1 MREQIIK
8 TSAAILLICFA
19 CSSCA
24 YMTKSGRQQMAYRHY
39 VRKHIRERQ
48 RRIARA
54 TAQAE
59 RNPKR
64 QRSSIQPSAPIVN
77 ANVQPVQPM
86 AEPTS
91 ISPSTVSESS
101 DAQPKP

>member
-24 YMTKSGRQQMAYRHY
+24 YMSKSGRQQMAYRHY
-39 VRKHIRERQ
+39 VRKHVRERQ

-54 TAQAE
+54 TAQAN
-59 RNPKR
+59 RIPKR
-64 QRSSIQPSAPIVN
+64 HIQPGAPIVN
-77 ANVQPVQPM
+77 ANVEPVRPM
-86 AEPTS
+86 AEPS
-91 ISPSTVSESS
+91 SVSPSTVSESS
-101 DAQPKP
+101 DAQSKP

>member
-1 MREQIIK
+1 MREQMIK

-19 CSSCA
+19 CSGCA
-24 YMTKSGRQQMAYRHY
+24 YTTKSGRQQMAYRHY

-54 TAQAE
+54 TAKAE

-64 QRSSIQPSAPIVN
+64 QRNSIQPSAPIVN
-77 ANVQPVQPM
+77 ANVEAVQPM
-86 AEPTS
+86 AEPIS
-91 ISPSTVSESS
+91 VSPSAVSESN
-101 DAQPKP
+101 DAPSKP

>member
-1 MREQIIK
+1 
-8 TSAAILLICFA
+8 
-19 CSSCA
+19 
-24 YMTKSGRQQMAYRHY
+24 MTKSGRQQMAYRHY

-77 ANVQPVQPM
+77 ANVQPVQPI

-91 ISPSTVSESS
+91 ISPSSESS

>member
-1 MREQIIK
+1 
-8 TSAAILLICFA
+8 
-19 CSSCA
+19 
-24 YMTKSGRQQMAYRHY
+24 MTKSGRQQMAYRHY
-39 VRKHIRERQ
+39 VRKHVRERQ
-48 RRIARA
+48 HRIARA

-77 ANVQPVQPM
+77 ANAEPVQPM

-91 ISPSTVSESS
+91 VSPSTVSQSS
-101 DAQPKP
+101 DAQSKP

>member
-1 MREQIIK
+1 
-8 TSAAILLICFA
+8 
-19 CSSCA
+19 
-24 YMTKSGRQQMAYRHY
+24 MTKSGRQQMAYRHY